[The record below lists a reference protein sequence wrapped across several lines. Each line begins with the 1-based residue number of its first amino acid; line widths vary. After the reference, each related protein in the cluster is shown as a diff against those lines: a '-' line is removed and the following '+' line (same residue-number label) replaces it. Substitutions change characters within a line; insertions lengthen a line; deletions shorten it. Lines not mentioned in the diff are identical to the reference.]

1 MAVVKNQPHIREAQK
16 KEGSGKGG
24 RTVGCKLPSQPQMAA
39 VSSFIDSGCEQFL
52 WALLAISPEVRCV
65 SSSSM
70 MFTCQLVSFWSCLSL
85 NAAASQHLLCQAQ
98 RHWGREGPSH
108 ILTCGKSMGG
118 STITQTCCPFP
129 IMTTRLGA
137 FPPSFQA
144 KLLPIWPQSPG
155 GHFCCLTG
163 FVS

>member
-1 MAVVKNQPHIREAQK
+1 MVKHQPHIREAPK

-24 RTVGCKLPSQPQMAA
+24 MTVGCKLPSQPQMAA

-65 SSSSM
+65 SSSM
-70 MFTCQLVSFWSCLSL
+70 MVTCWLVSFWSCPSL
-85 NAAASQHLLCQAQ
+85 HAASRHLLCHAQ

-118 STITQTCCPFP
+118 STITRTCCPFS
-129 IMTTRLGA
+129 ITSTRPGA

-163 FVS
+163 FGS